1 MLVLMRSRG
10 GGVYIRLGRKHSWV
24 KKDCFF
30 FGWMDMIGVHFCIVM
45 GVLGYWVF
53 RDTGYRV

>member
-10 GGVYIRLGRKHSWV
+10 GVVYIRLGGKHSWM

-30 FGWMDMIGVHFCIVM
+30 VFFLDGWMDGWI
-45 GVLGYWVF
+45 
-53 RDTGYRV
+53 